1 MWKATAVAVLVLFF
15 MEYVKP
21 LGKPFNVYMTVLA
34 FIATMLFTD
43 ILFWTKRVS
52 VKRIVIFL
60 MAVTVST
67 ELVYNAKL
75 IMTLDGGV
83 EHFTQY
89 AEDEMKLIGQLQQ
102 QDGGFYRINQT
113 STRDVDGNN

>member
-1 MWKATAVAVLVLFF
+1 
-15 MEYVKP
+15 
-21 LGKPFNVYMTVLA
+21 
-34 FIATMLFTD
+34 
-43 ILFWTKRVS
+43 
-52 VKRIVIFL
+52 

-89 AEDEMKLIGQLQQ
+89 AEDEMKSIGQLAAGWKLLQNKSNKHAMRGQ
-102 QDGGFYRINQT
+102 YMTRLIFQMMVMPVSRMINQC
-113 STRDVDGNN
+113 SNGMERL